1 MRVFFRALCRMAS
14 RRCWTRKNRKNRKA
28 SRRNRRQNG
37 GASPLNESLAGSPPS
52 NLSLA
57 QGNQYAG
64 FHAAQHGGEAPFP
77 GGVTDSL
84 LPRDLVSFS
93 RTAPLDKYL
102 ADSLPVRDPGQMG
115 GRRRSRKASR
125 KNRKASRKNRKAS
138 RKNRKSRKA
147 SRKNRRNMRGGAF
160 SPAPADAPGMLLDGG
175 DAIKAVRGMNPEWQ
189 LAPNPAAFAPK

>member
-1 MRVFFRALCRMAS
+1 MAS
-14 RRCWTRKNRKNRKA
+14 RRCWTRKNRKN

-37 GASPLNESLAGSPPS
+37 GASPLNESLAGSTPS
-52 NLSLA
+52 NLNLA

-102 ADSLPVRDPGQMG
+102 ADALPVRDPGQMG
-115 GRRRSRKASR
+115 GRRRSRKNR
-125 KNRKASRKNRKAS
+125 KNRKASRKN
-138 RKNRKSRKA
+138 RKA

-160 SPAPADAPGMLLDGG
+160 SPAPADAPGMLLDAS
-175 DAIKAVRGMNPEWQ
+175 DAAKAVRGMNPEWQ
-189 LAPNPAAFAPK
+189 LAPDVKAFAPK

>member
-1 MRVFFRALCRMAS
+1 MAS
-14 RRCWTRKNRKNRKA
+14 RRCWTRKNRKDRKNRKA

-37 GASPLNESLAGSPPS
+37 GASPLNESLAESS
-52 NLSLA
+52 ASKLSLA

-102 ADSLPVRDPGQMG
+102 ADALPVRDPGQMG
-115 GRRRSRKASR
+115 GRRNRKNRKASR

-138 RKNRKSRKA
+138 RKNRRTMS
-147 SRKNRRNMRGGAF
+147 GGAF
-160 SPAPADAPGMLLDGG
+160 SPAPADAPGMLLDAA
-175 DAIKAVRGMNPEWQ
+175 DASKALRGMNPEWQ
-189 LAPNPAAFAPK
+189 LAPDVKAFAPK

>member
-1 MRVFFRALCRMAS
+1 MAS
-14 RRCWTRKNRKNRKA
+14 RRCWTRKNRKDRKNRKA
-28 SRRNRRQNG
+28 SRKDRRNRRQNG
-37 GASPLNESLAGSPPS
+37 GASPLNESLAGSSAS
-52 NLSLA
+52 NLNLA
-57 QGNQYAG
+57 QGNQFKG
-64 FHAAQHGGEAPFP
+64 FHTAQHGGEAPFP

-102 ADSLPVRDPGQMG
+102 ADALPVRDPGQMG
-115 GRRRSRKASR
+115 GRRNRKNRKASR

-138 RKNRKSRKA
+138 RKNRKA
-147 SRKNRRNMRGGAF
+147 SRKNRRTMSGGAF

-175 DAIKAVRGMNPEWQ
+175 DASKALRGMNPEWQ

>member
-1 MRVFFRALCRMAS
+1 MRLFFRTLCRMAS
-14 RRCWTRKNRKNRKA
+14 RRCWTRKNRKN

-37 GASPLNESLAGSPPS
+37 GASPLNESLAGSTPS
-52 NLSLA
+52 NLNLA

-102 ADSLPVRDPGQMG
+102 ADALPVRDPGQMG
-115 GRRRSRKASR
+115 GRRRSRNR

-138 RKNRKSRKA
+138 RKNRKA

-160 SPAPADAPGMLLDGG
+160 SPAPADAPGMLLDAS
-175 DAIKAVRGMNPEWQ
+175 DAAKAVRGMNPEWQ
-189 LAPNPAAFAPK
+189 LAPDVKAFAPK